1 MRQSPH
7 ILVLKDGKQGHLGT
21 FDEITE
27 EGFNVDEILQQYG
40 EVGNIKDVNNQ
51 EKDEDAIPLTIGQ

>member
-1 MRQSPH
+1 M
-7 ILVLKDGKQGHLGT
+7 LKDGKQGHLGT

-40 EVGNIKDVNNQ
+40 EVGKIKDVNKQ